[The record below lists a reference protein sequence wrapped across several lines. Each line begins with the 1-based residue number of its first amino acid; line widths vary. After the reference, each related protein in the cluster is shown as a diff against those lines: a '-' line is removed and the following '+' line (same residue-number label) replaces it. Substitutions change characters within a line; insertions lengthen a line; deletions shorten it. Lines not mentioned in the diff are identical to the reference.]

1 MSSELSS
8 ASLEFSGEA
17 AVEQA
22 IAVLRRFQ
30 EDGQFDEV
38 HVELSTSW
46 PQNRG
51 KDRQTTLNPKEKDE
65 SEEVQAKTIS
75 SGTSH
80 HKVLTAISDSEDSGQ
95 IPVTQ
100 IIEDIDLP
108 DGTVYAAM
116 STLHERGLLS
126 REKGPQGNF
135 LYTITNFGE
144 SELERLGRAD
154 V

>member
-1 MSSELSS
+1 MSNELSS
-8 ASLEFSGEA
+8 ASLDFSGEA

-30 EDGQFDEV
+30 EDGQFDKV
-38 HVELSTSW
+38 HVELSSSW
-46 PQNRG
+46 PQNRE
-51 KDRQTTLNPKEKDE
+51 KARQTTLRPGEENEPAEGEKK
-65 SEEVQAKTIS
+65 QIS
-75 SGTSH
+75 SDTSH
-80 HKVLTAISDSEDSGQ
+80 HKVLTAVSHSDTQGK
-95 IPVTQ
+95 IPVTR

-116 STLHERGLLS
+116 STLHERGLLD

-135 LYTITNFGE
+135 LYTITEFGE